1 MTTKSLRL
9 GRRIIA
15 PTAALMAVS
24 LGILLGLMA
33 MNAATED
40 QTARQHSINTV
51 ASNLQLRETQVGR
64 VAKDY
69 AWWNDAVRHLHLD
82 LDPEW
87 ADLNFAGYIYE
98 THGYHLTLVVD
109 PANATSYAAVE
120 GERVAPGDIPA
131 ITGGLETLVEAARQA
146 PAEEPDYQTGL
157 VLVDG
162 QAALVGV
169 SAITPE
175 ELGGVAM
182 PAGPR
187 SVLAFIKYL
196 DQVFFNDLAERYQLS
211 GMHIGAMDEGEPAL
225 AALDLATVDGTPIG
239 QLVWLPHRPGWQF
252 LQSIAPSLLLALVV
266 IAGFSGYVMRHAGE
280 AARAVEDSEAR
291 FRDVADA
298 SSDWIWET
306 DSALNFVFVSER
318 VAQLTGRPAD
328 AIVGRRLDDLF
339 HQGDNAAQWAR
350 YKNALAHTQPFRNV
364 LALCDDADG
373 GRLTLR
379 IAGKPSLDAAGRFV
393 GYRGTATDI
402 TRELDAE
409 RRAQF
414 LTRHDALTG
423 LPNRCMLGERLDDAI
438 AVVGRRRDMAALM
451 SVDLDRFKDINDT
464 LGHAAG
470 DALIKAVAQ
479 RLEACVR
486 ETDTLART
494 GGDEFVVIQT
504 GVQDIAAVELLARR
518 ILDVIAEP
526 FEIAD
531 ERVVITTSIG
541 IALIPLDGSI
551 ASRLLQSAD
560 IALDRAKAEG
570 RGSFRFFER
579 DMDAKLQDRKAL
591 ERDLRLAIARHELE
605 LFYQPKVDLK
615 SGRVSGVEA
624 LVRWHHPE
632 RGMVSPVEF
641 IGIAEQTG
649 LIHEL
654 GEWVLRTAC
663 GTLAH
668 RTDLEIAVNLSA
680 VQLKRGK
687 VAEMVEDVLAET
699 GLDPRRLELEI
710 TESVMVDGAEAVIAD
725 LRQVKDMGVKIAMDD
740 FGTGYS
746 SLSYLNRFPF
756 DKIKIDRSF
765 VNDLGRRG
773 KGQAIVKAVVGIG
786 RSLGIKI
793 CAEGVET
800 ADQLRF
806 LERAGCN
813 EVQGYYFAK
822 PMPIGGLEAFM
833 ARPLELRE
841 PAA

>member
-1 MTTKSLRL
+1 
-9 GRRIIA
+9 
-15 PTAALMAVS
+15 MAVS
-24 LGILLGLMA
+24 LGVLLGLMA
-33 MNAATED
+33 MNANTED
-40 QTARQHSINTV
+40 HTAQRQSINTV
-51 ASNLQLRETQVGR
+51 ASNLQLRESQVGR

-69 AWWNDAVRHLHLD
+69 AWWNDTVRHLHIEVD
-82 LDPEW
+82 HEW
-87 ADLNFAGYIYE
+87 ADLNFAGYVYE
-98 THGYHLTLVVD
+98 THGYDLTLVVD
-109 PANATSYAAVE
+109 AGDEVSYGAIE
-120 GERVAPGDIPA
+120 GERVEIGDMPT
-131 ITGGLETLVEAARQA
+131 ITGGLATLVATARA
-146 PAEEPDYQTGL
+146 SSMAEPDYQTGL

-175 ELGGVAM
+175 QLGGVTL
-182 PAGPR
+182 PPGPR
-187 SVLAFIKYL
+187 SVLAFVKYL
-196 DQVFFNDLAERYQLS
+196 DQAFFDDLAERYQLS
-211 GMHIGAMDEGEPAL
+211 GMHIDTSGEGLEA
-225 AALDLATVDGTPIG
+225 DLASHDLTTVDGTSAG
-239 QLVWLPHRPGWQF
+239 RLTWQPHRPGRQF
-252 LQSIAPSLLLALVV
+252 LHSIAPSLVLALVF
-266 IAGFSGYVMRHAGE
+266 IAGFSAYVMRHAGQ
-280 AARAVEDSEAR
+280 AARAVEHSEAR

-306 DSALNFVFVSER
+306 DAEHTFVFVSER
-318 VAQLTGRPAD
+318 VALLTGRPAE
-328 AIVGRRLDDLF
+328 AIVGRRLDELF
-339 HQGDNAAQWAR
+339 YHGDNAAQWNR
-350 YKNALAHTQPFRNV
+350 YKSAMANAQPFRNV

-379 IAGKPSLDAAGRFV
+379 IAGKPSVDAAGRFL

-423 LPNRCMLGERLDDAI
+423 LPNRVLLGERLDDAI
-438 AVVGRRRDMAALM
+438 GVVSRRRDMAAVL
-451 SVDLDRFKDINDT
+451 SVDLDRFKDINET

-470 DALIKAVAQ
+470 DALIQLAAG
-479 RLEACVR
+479 RLEACIR

-494 GGDEFVVIQT
+494 GGDEFVIVQT
-504 GVQDIAAVELLARR
+504 GVQDLAAVEVLARR

-526 FEIAD
+526 FDVGD
-531 ERVVITTSIG
+531 ERVLVSTSVG
-541 IALIPLDGSI
+541 IALVPLDGSL
-551 ASRLLQSAD
+551 SGRLLQSAD

-570 RGSFRFFER
+570 RGTFRFFER
-579 DMDAKLQDRKAL
+579 DMDAKLQDRKSL

-615 SGRVSGVEA
+615 SGRASGVEA

-663 GTLAH
+663 TTLSGH
-668 RTDLEIAVNLSA
+668 TDLEIAVNLSA
-680 VQLKRGK
+680 VQLKRGG
-687 VAEMVEDVLAET
+687 VAQMVEDVLAET
-699 GLDPRRLELEI
+699 AVDPRRLELEI

-725 LRQVKDMGVKIAMDD
+725 LRRVKDMGVKIAMDD

-773 KGQAIVKAVVGIG
+773 KGQAIVKAVIGIG
-786 RSLGIKI
+786 KSLGITI

-800 ADQLRF
+800 VDQLRF

-822 PMPIGGLEAFM
+822 PMPIGALDVFM
-833 ARPLELRE
+833 ARSLDVDE
-841 PAA
+841 PVR

>member
-1 MTTKSLRL
+1 MAASL
-9 GRRIIA
+9 A
-15 PTAALMAVS
+15 
-24 LGILLGLMA
+24 ILLGLMA
-33 MNAATED
+33 MNATTED
-40 QTARQHSINTV
+40 ETARRQSINTV
-51 ASNLQLRETQVGR
+51 EGNLQLREIQVGR

-69 AWWNDAVRHLHLD
+69 AWWNDAVRHLHID
-82 LDPEW
+82 VDNEW

-109 PANATSYAAVE
+109 AENQTSYAAFH
-120 GERVAPGDIPA
+120 GERVEAGNMP
-131 ITGGLETLVEAARQA
+131 TVSGGLELLVEAARLA
-146 PAEEPDYQTGL
+146 PAEEPDYGTGL

-162 QAALVGV
+162 HAALVGV

-175 ELGGVAM
+175 QFGDVII
-182 PAGPR
+182 PPGPR
-187 SVLAFIKYL
+187 SVLAFVKFL
-196 DQVFFNDLAERYQLS
+196 DQPFFDELAERYQLS
-211 GMHIGAMDEGEPAL
+211 GMHIAASSDDPAL
-225 AALDLATVDGTPIG
+225 ARLELSTVDGTPIG
-239 QLVWLPHRPGWQF
+239 ALLWQPHRPGRQF
-252 LQSIAPSLLLALVV
+252 LHSIAPSLLLALVV
-266 IAGFSGYVMRHAGE
+266 IAGFSVYVMRHAGE
-280 AARAVEDSEAR
+280 AARAVEHSEAR

-306 DSALNFVFVSER
+306 DRELELVFVSDR
-318 VAQLTGRPAD
+318 VAQLTGRPAE
-328 AIVGRRLDDLF
+328 AIVGHRLDELF
-339 HQGDNAAQWAR
+339 HHGDNAAQWSR
-350 YKNALAHTQPFRNV
+350 YKNAVARSQPFRNV

-379 IAGKPSLDAAGRFV
+379 IAGKPCHDSAGRFI
-393 GYRGTATDI
+393 GYRGTATDL

-409 RRAQF
+409 RRALF

-423 LPNRCMLGERLDDAI
+423 LPNRCLLGERLEDAV
-438 AVVGRRRDMAALM
+438 AGVARRRDMAAIL

-470 DALIKAVAQ
+470 DALLQAVAQ
-479 RLEACVR
+479 RLEACIR

-518 ILDVIAEP
+518 IIELLAEP

-531 ERVVITTSIG
+531 ERVLITTSIG

-551 ASRLLQSAD
+551 GSRLLQCAD
-560 IALDRAKAEG
+560 IALDRAKADG
-570 RGSFRFFER
+570 RGSLRFFER
-579 DMDAKLQDRKAL
+579 DMDAQLQARKML

-605 LFYQPKVDLK
+605 LYYQPKVDLR

-624 LVRWHHPE
+624 LVRWNHPE
-632 RGMVSPVEF
+632 LGMVSPGEF
-641 IGIAEQTG
+641 IGVAEQTG

-654 GEWVLRTAC
+654 GEWVLRKAC
-663 GTLAH
+663 LTLAPH
-668 RTDLEIAVNLSA
+668 ADLEIAVNLSA
-680 VQLKRGK
+680 VQLQRGG

-699 GLDPRRLELEI
+699 GLAPQRLELEI
-710 TESVMVDGAEAVIAD
+710 TESIMLAGAEAVIAD
-725 LRQVKDMGVKIAMDD
+725 LRRIKDAGVKIAMDD

-756 DKIKIDRSF
+756 DKIKIDRAF

-786 RSLGIKI
+786 KSLGMRT

-806 LERAGCN
+806 LDRAGCN
-813 EVQGYYFAK
+813 EVQGYYLAK
-822 PMPIGGLEAFM
+822 PMPIVGLEAFL
-833 ARPLELRE
+833 AQPFELCA
-841 PAA
+841 PSA

>member
-33 MNAATED
+33 MNATTED
-40 QTARQHSINTV
+40 QTARQQSINTV
-51 ASNLQLRETQVGR
+51 ASNLQLRQTQVGR

-69 AWWNDAVRHLHLD
+69 AWWNDSVRHMHLEV
-82 LDPEW
+82 DPEW

-98 THGYHLTLVVD
+98 THGYQLTLVVD
-109 PANATSYAAVE
+109 PANQTSYGAIE
-120 GERVAPGDIPA
+120 GERAEVGAMPA
-131 ITGGLETLVEAARQA
+131 ITGGFELLVEAARQA

-175 ELGGVAM
+175 QFGDVTL
-182 PAGPR
+182 PPGPR
-187 SVLAFIKYL
+187 SVVAFVKFL
-196 DQVFFNDLAERYQLS
+196 DQPFFDELAERYQLS
-211 GMHIGAMDEGEPAL
+211 HMSIEEVAGDPSL

-239 QLVWLPHRPGWQF
+239 QLVWLPHRPGRQF
-252 LQSIAPSLLLALVV
+252 LHSIAPSLLLALVV

-280 AARAVEDSEAR
+280 AARAVEHSEAR

-306 DSALNFVFVSER
+306 DAEHNFVFVSER
-318 VAQLTGRPAD
+318 VAQLTGRPAE

-339 HQGDNAAQWAR
+339 HHGDNAAQWTR
-350 YKNALAHTQPFRNV
+350 YKNALARSQPFRNV

-402 TRELDAE
+402 TRELEAE

-414 LTRHDALTG
+414 LTRHDALTD
-423 LPNRCMLGERLDDAI
+423 LPNRCLLGERLDDAI
-438 AVVGRRRDMAALM
+438 AVIGRRQDMAAVM

-470 DALIKAVAQ
+470 DALIKMVAQ

-494 GGDEFVVIQT
+494 GGDEFVVVQT
-504 GVQDIAAVELLARR
+504 AVQDIGAVERLARR

-526 FEIAD
+526 FELAD
-531 ERVVITTSIG
+531 ERVMITSSIG

-551 ASRLLQSAD
+551 GSRLLQSAD

-641 IGIAEQTG
+641 IGVAEQTG

-663 GTLAH
+663 ATLAH
-668 RTDLEIAVNLSA
+668 HPDLEVAVNLSA

-710 TESVMVDGAEAVIAD
+710 TESVMVDGADAVIAD

-765 VNDLGRRG
+765 VNDLDRRG
-773 KGQAIVKAVVGIG
+773 KGHAIVKAVVGIG
-786 RSLGIKI
+786 KSLGIKI

-800 ADQLRF
+800 TDQLRF

-822 PMPIGGLEAFM
+822 PMPIGNLEAFL
-833 ARPLELRE
+833 ARPIELCE
-841 PAA
+841 AAG

>member
-15 PTAALMAVS
+15 PTAALVAAS
-24 LGILLGLMA
+24 LVILLGLMA
-33 MNAATED
+33 MTATTED
-40 QTARQHSINTV
+40 QTARRQSINTV

-69 AWWNDAVRHLHLD
+69 AWWNDSVRHMHLE
-82 LDPEW
+82 LDREW

-109 PANATSYAAVE
+109 PDNEISYGAIE
-120 GERVAPGDIPA
+120 GERAELGTMPA
-131 ITGGLETLVEAARQA
+131 ITGGFELLVEAARQA
-146 PAEEPDYQTGL
+146 PAEEPDYRTGL

-162 QAALVGV
+162 EAALVGV

-175 ELGGVAM
+175 QFGDVIL
-182 PAGPR
+182 PPGPR
-187 SVLAFIKYL
+187 SVVAFVKFL
-196 DQVFFNDLAERYQLS
+196 DQRFFAELAERYQLS
-211 GMHIGAMDEGEPAL
+211 DMSIGEAAPELTL

-239 QLVWLPHRPGWQF
+239 QLRWQPHRPGRQF
-252 LQSIAPSLLLALVV
+252 LHSIAPSLLLALIV
-266 IAGFSGYVMRHAGE
+266 IAGFSAYVMRHAGE
-280 AARAVEDSEAR
+280 AARAVEQSELR

-306 DSALNFVFVSER
+306 DCDLTFVFVSER
-318 VAQLTGRPAD
+318 VAQLTGRPPES
-328 AIVGRRLDDLF
+328 IVGRRLDELF
-339 HQGDNAAQWAR
+339 HQGDNATQWSR
-350 YKNALAHTQPFRNV
+350 YQNALSRSQSFRNV
-364 LALCDDADG
+364 LALCDDAEG

-379 IAGKPSLDAAGRFV
+379 IAGKPCLDNRGQFV
-393 GYRGTATDI
+393 GYRGTATDL

-409 RRAQF
+409 RRALF

-423 LPNRCMLGERLDDAI
+423 LPNRCLLGERLDDAV
-438 AVVGRRRDMAALM
+438 AVVARRREMAALL

-470 DALIKAVAQ
+470 DALLEAVAE
-479 RLEACVR
+479 RLDACIR

-518 ILDVIAEP
+518 IIEVIAEP

-531 ERVVITTSIG
+531 ERVLITTSIG

-551 ASRLLQSAD
+551 GSRLLQSAD

-579 DMDAKLQDRKAL
+579 DMDAQLQERKTL

-605 LFYQPKVDLK
+605 LYYQPKVDLK

-632 RGMVSPVEF
+632 LGMVSPGEF
-641 IGIAEQTG
+641 IGVAEQTG

-654 GEWVLRTAC
+654 GEWVLRKAC
-663 GTLAH
+663 ATLAPH
-668 RTDLEIAVNLSA
+668 ADLEVAVNLSA
-680 VQLKRGK
+680 VQLKRGR

-699 GLDPRRLELEI
+699 ALDPRRLELEI
-710 TESVMVDGAEAVIAD
+710 TETVMVDGAEAVIAD
-725 LRQVKDMGVKIAMDD
+725 LRRVKDMGVKIAMDD

-756 DKIKIDRSF
+756 DKIKIDRAF

-786 RSLGIKI
+786 KSLGIKI

-806 LERAGCN
+806 LDRAGCN

-833 ARPLELRE
+833 AQPLQLHE